1 MEING
6 EIQEKGPNLK
16 NGFPD
21 SGPDSN
27 SKEAASEEN
36 SELEQEMM
44 WSKKKEL
51 SLIFPYLIK
60 VLKAC
65 WLTFLFP
72 IQAKTFHHV
81 YSGKDLIAQVQTGT
95 GKTFSFAIP
104 LVEKL
109 GELQDR
115 KRGVP
120 LRYWFLHPQGSWQVK

>member
-1 MEING
+1 
-6 EIQEKGPNLK
+6 
-16 NGFPD
+16 
-21 SGPDSN
+21 
-27 SKEAASEEN
+27 
-36 SELEQEMM
+36 M

-65 WLTFLFP
+65 WLTFLSP

-81 YSGKDLIAQVQTGT
+81 YSGKGLTAQAQTGT

-104 LVEKL
+104 LVEKLL